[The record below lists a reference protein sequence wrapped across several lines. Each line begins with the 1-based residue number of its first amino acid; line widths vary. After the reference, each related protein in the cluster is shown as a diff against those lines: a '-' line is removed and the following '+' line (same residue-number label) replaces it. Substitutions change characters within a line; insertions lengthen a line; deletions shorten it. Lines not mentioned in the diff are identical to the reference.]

1 MLFNQYAS
9 LFEMNTL
16 DSWTSTV
23 FNLSKSYGFDKCLY
37 SVLNSKH
44 DAMENAFIKSN
55 YAPGWH
61 KTYDEKHL
69 ASVDPTVQHCLS
81 SNLPLLWEDRTF
93 NGAGQKELY
102 ETAKQYGLCSG
113 LIFPI
118 HGARGEFGMMSF
130 VAPQSKFAKSN
141 KEFQHI
147 VRTLSILKDHVF
159 ESSLKFIHNRE
170 GNKPICLTPRETEVL
185 KWSTAGKSSWE
196 ISKILNCSESTVNF
210 HLLNV
215 RHKFDVSTTQLA
227 VIRAIQQGIIHT

>member
-1 MLFNQYAS
+1 MLFSQYAS

-16 DSWTSTV
+16 DAWASTV
-23 FNLSKSYGFDKCLY
+23 FSLAQSYGFDKCLY
-37 SVLNSKH
+37 SVLNNKH
-44 DAMENAFIKSN
+44 EAMENAFIKSN
-55 YAPGWH
+55 YSPAWH

-69 ASVDPTVQHCLS
+69 ALVDPTVHHCLT
-81 SNLPLLWEDRTF
+81 SNLPLIWEDKSF
-93 NGAGQKELY
+93 SGAAQKELY

-113 LIFPI
+113 LVFPI

-130 VAPQSKFAKSN
+130 VAPQAKLAKSN
-141 KEFQHI
+141 KEFQQ
-147 VRTLSILKDHVF
+147 VVQTLSILKDHVF
-159 ESSLKFIHNRE
+159 ESSLKFIP
-170 GNKPICLTPRETEVL
+170 NKPSAKPVCLTTRETEVL

-227 VIRAIQQGIIHT
+227 VIKAIQQGIIHV